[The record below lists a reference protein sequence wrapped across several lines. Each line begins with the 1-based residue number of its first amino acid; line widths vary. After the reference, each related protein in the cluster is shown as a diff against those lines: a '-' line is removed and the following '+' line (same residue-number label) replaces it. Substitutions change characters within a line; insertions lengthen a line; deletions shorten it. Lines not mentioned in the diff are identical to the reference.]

1 MAKVWNKI
9 EMRKSLGDFFWKKF
23 EECTVS
29 SIFAEKTHYYMTT
42 EQDIRDLQR
51 RLRRLEHSH
60 NTWTAIVTLIS
71 VTLAFWAISATYT
84 HHTLRQQM
92 KARSDMVEK

>member
-1 MAKVWNKI
+1 
-9 EMRKSLGDFFWKKF
+9 
-23 EECTVS
+23 
-29 SIFAEKTHYYMTT
+29 MTT

-71 VTLAFWAISATYT
+71 VTLAFCAISATYT